1 MKDSKLNEIR
11 ARFENILRELGI
23 DKDQLRAIKKAR
35 KSKKKSI
42 LPDKEKNH

>member
-11 ARFENILRELGI
+11 VRFENILKELGI
-23 DKDQLRAIKKAR
+23 DKDQLRAINKAR
-35 KSKKKSI
+35 RSKKKPV